1 MVADRSS
8 LAFVNAMTKLI
19 AAELVHLPVTDI
31 AQVVREIN
39 AFRTAREMIRNDKL
53 YKRELWLKQRSK
65 QL

>member
-1 MVADRSS
+1 VVADKSS

-53 YKRELWLKQRSK
+53 YKRALWLKQRSK
-65 QL
+65 

>member
-8 LAFVNAMTKLI
+8 LASVTMTKLI

-39 AFRTAREMIRNDKL
+39 AFRTARKMIYYDKL
-53 YKRELWLKQRSK
+53 NKRAKWLEQRSK
-65 QL
+65 

>member
-8 LAFVNAMTKLI
+8 LAFVNVMTKLI

-53 YKRELWLKQRSK
+53 YKRALWLKKRSK
-65 QL
+65 

>member
-1 MVADRSS
+1 MVADWSS
-8 LAFVNAMTKLI
+8 LASVTMTKLI

-53 YKRELWLKQRSK
+53 YKRALWLKQRSK
-65 QL
+65 

>member
-53 YKRELWLKQRSK
+53 YKRALWLKQRSK
-65 QL
+65 